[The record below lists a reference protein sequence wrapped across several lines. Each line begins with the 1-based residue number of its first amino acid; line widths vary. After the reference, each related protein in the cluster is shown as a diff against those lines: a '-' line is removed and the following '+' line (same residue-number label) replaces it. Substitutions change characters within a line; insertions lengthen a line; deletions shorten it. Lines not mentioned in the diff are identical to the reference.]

1 MRISSVLQGLRL
13 IGQAEG
19 DRRTYYVYQGDG
31 PYVVASPNDRGGLNV
46 NVVESEA
53 PDVVARRFKGQRVT
67 SGTLMEQGRRPDLFK
82 ASFAAL
88 NSLYVMVALGRAR
101 KLKKRDGRALLF
113 TVKR

>member
-1 MRISSVLQGLRL
+1 M
-13 IGQAEG
+13 
-19 DRRTYYVYQGDG
+19 
-31 PYVVASPNDRGGLNV
+31 

-67 SGTLMEQGRRPDLFK
+67 SNTLMEKGRRPDLFN

-101 KLKKRDGRALLF
+101 KLKKREGRALVF
-113 TVKR
+113 SVRK